1 MRQETVLLW
10 DGSGISNTMCKQ
22 SAPRSTDNHAN
33 TSQLNFYRARCSSF
47 LGRCIF
53 HTPNSVKAMKAQGN
67 DPSQHPGI
75 ICSLSATVNHAT
87 PDIRISPES

>member
-1 MRQETVLLW
+1 
-10 DGSGISNTMCKQ
+10 
-22 SAPRSTDNHAN
+22 
-33 TSQLNFYRARCSSF
+33 
-47 LGRCIF
+47 
-53 HTPNSVKAMKAQGN
+53 MKAQGN